1 MWKAVGEPEGKR
13 PSKWSDGQ
21 GAKEFI
27 SFISDLE
34 NIPREDI
41 LKTTRGRAGK
51 TWAHWQIGLA
61 YAKTL
66 DHRLHAEVNA
76 TFRAVKEAEDQR
88 ARSRQRRKEYASI
101 IAKHGVTCGGKRN
114 GFAECTNAL
123 YTALWGGPAS
133 VIREKR
139 GFAASQNLREKMGS
153 VALATV
159 ALGEAM
165 AGERIEEMRLW
176 GIDDCAAATHTAGT
190 FAKKAVVEERV
201 SRKVI
206 SAPDVDMTI

>member
-1 MWKAVGEPEGKR
+1 
-13 PSKWSDGQ
+13 
-21 GAKEFI
+21 
-27 SFISDLE
+27 
-34 NIPREDI
+34 
-41 LKTTRGRAGK
+41 
-51 TWAHWQIGLA
+51 
-61 YAKTL
+61 
-66 DHRLHAEVNA
+66 
-76 TFRAVKEAEDQR
+76 
-88 ARSRQRRKEYASI
+88 
-101 IAKHGVTCGGKRN
+101 
-114 GFAECTNAL
+114 
-123 YTALWGGPAS
+123 
-133 VIREKR
+133 
-139 GFAASQNLREKMGS
+139 MGS